1 MKTILYILRD
11 ALQDIWADLWTMLA
25 CNLFWLVANALIIPG
40 PPATLALTYF
50 GNHTAHGEVTD
61 FSDFC
66 AAFCKNW
73 GPSWRWGAINFG
85 VTLILFGDYVLT
97 GRMLQDPW
105 KVYLQGLY
113 IALYAGWITL
123 QFFALPFLFEQS
135 NMSVRQA
142 LRNAVVLVGKNM
154 GFVLAI
160 ALLLFLILAVT
171 TAAFLLSVM
180 VGPAFIACASN
191 RSVINRYEMYKQSVP
206 HG

>member
-61 FSDFC
+61 FSDFW

-142 LRNAVVLVGKNM
+142 LRNAVVTGWQKYGLCFSDCSVVVPYSRSYHRRVPAERYRLGRLSLP
-154 GFVLAI
+154 VPA
-160 ALLLFLILAVT
+160 
-171 TAAFLLSVM
+171 TAA
-180 VGPAFIACASN
+180 
-191 RSVINRYEMYKQSVP
+191 
-206 HG
+206 

>member
-1 MKTILYILRD
+1 MKTVLHILRD
-11 ALQDIWADLWTMLA
+11 ALQDVWADLWTMLA

-50 GNHTAHGEVTD
+50 GNRTAHGEVAD
-61 FSDFC
+61 FSDFW
-66 AAFCKNW
+66 AAFRKNW
-73 GPSWRWGAINFG
+73 GPSWRWGAINLG

-97 GRMLQDPW
+97 GQMLQDPW
-105 KVYLQGLY
+105 KVHLQGLY
-113 IALYAGWITL
+113 ITLYAGWITL

-160 ALLLFLILAVT
+160 ALLLFLMLAVT

-180 VGPAFIACASN
+180 FGPAFIACASN
-191 RSVINRYEMYKQSVP
+191 RSVIDRFEMYKQSVP